1 MENII
6 EDYFR
11 CGFTNRE
18 ILILLEESHN
28 IKLSLRTLER
38 TLCRNQLWRRRNKT
52 DEADVARF
60 IHQQLQTSGRQH
72 GYRWMHQKCWLSGII
87 TDRETVRQ
95 LMRLL
100 DGQGVDLRARGRLRR
115 RMYNSRGPNY
125 VWHIDGYDKLKPYG
139 ICINGC
145 IDGFSRKMIWLEA
158 YKTNNDPR
166 VIAGYFLQAVAENNG
181 FPQRIRIDHGTEN
194 THLADMQ
201 TFFRG
206 TASAESVTLGPSTGN
221 QRIERWWSTLRSQCI
236 QFWMDH
242 FEQLKE
248 DGHFVDTFI
257 DKSLIQF
264 CFQHSIQEE
273 LDEIVSAWNC
283 HRIRPTHN
291 PRAPS
296 GRPSIMFAVP
306 SLYGVQNFLH
316 PIEQT
321 KLSICKEECLVKDY
335 PCDEDVFQLCVQ
347 LLDEHNLALSDDVY
361 EITDL
366 YLKLRELILEGL
378 DLDD

>member
-1 MENII
+1 MEDII

-11 CGFTNRE
+11 RGFTNRE
-18 ILILLEESHN
+18 IIILLEESHK
-28 IKLSLRTLER
+28 IKLSFRTLER
-38 TLCRNQLWRRRNKT
+38 TLCRKQLWRRRNKT
-52 DEADVARF
+52 DEAEVARF

-145 IDGFSRKMIWLEA
+145 IDGFSRKIIWLEA

-166 VIAGYFLQAVAENNG
+166 VIAGYFLQAVAKNNG
-181 FPQRIRIDHGTEN
+181 FPQRIRTDHGTEN

-201 TFFRG
+201 TFFRD
-206 TASAESVTLGPSTGN
+206 TASAECVTLGPSTGN
-221 QRIERWWSTLRSQCI
+221 QRIERWWSTLRSQWT

-242 FEQLKE
+242 FE
-248 DGHFVDTFI
+248 DGHFVDSFI

-264 CFQHSIQEE
+264 CFQHLIQ
-273 LDEIVSAWNC
+273 VTYVVHYQS
-283 HRIRPTHN
+283 
-291 PRAPS
+291 
-296 GRPSIMFAVP
+296 
-306 SLYGVQNFLH
+306 
-316 PIEQT
+316 
-321 KLSICKEECLVKDY
+321 
-335 PCDEDVFQLCVQ
+335 
-347 LLDEHNLALSDDVY
+347 
-361 EITDL
+361 
-366 YLKLRELILEGL
+366 
-378 DLDD
+378 